1 MRSLDAAQAVIDSST
16 PESTRHYFA
25 YQKWRMLFNW
35 ETLLISLS
43 ADPAVMDQAV
53 SRIRPHF
60 DGHDLLDVAD
70 VLRQTV
76 PAGDPLRVIMDA
88 EMGQRP

>member
-1 MRSLDAAQAVIDSST
+1 MGEVQWCRRLRVRYLDEAAAL
-16 PESTRHYFA
+16 
-25 YQKWRMLFNW
+25 WRRGVSYINW

-43 ADPAVMDQAV
+43 ADPAAMDQAV

-70 VLRQTV
+70 VVRQTV